1 MILDEAVDEI
11 RRLTRMLEAGLDL
24 WRDAPEKEAAA
35 ERDYRKER
43 ARLWLDVPDGTAKS
57 KEDWVDGRSADKRY
71 ERDVARGL
79 VAAYRESVRSR
90 QTQISAWQ
98 TLVTTYRAEAEF
110 ARTGPRD
117 GP

>member
-1 MILDEAVDEI
+1 MDEAVDEI

-24 WRDAPEKEAAA
+24 WRDAPEKEASA
-35 ERDYRKER
+35 ERNYRKER

-57 KEDWVDGRSADKRY
+57 KEDWVDGESADKRY

-98 TLVTTYRAEAEF
+98 TLVNAHRAEAELVGK
-110 ARTGPRD
+110 GPRE